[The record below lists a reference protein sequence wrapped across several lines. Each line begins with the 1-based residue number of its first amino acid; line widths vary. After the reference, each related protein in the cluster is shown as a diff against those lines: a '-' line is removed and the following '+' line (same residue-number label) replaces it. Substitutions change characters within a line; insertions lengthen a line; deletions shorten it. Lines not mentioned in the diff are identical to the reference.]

1 MRQAVFLLLSLGLP
15 AQADPIGH
23 DALAALPAAAITILG
38 ETHDNPHH
46 HALQARAIAALHPA
60 ALVWEMLTPEQAA
73 RMPDQRGDA
82 ASVGAALGW
91 EGTGWP
97 EFSLY
102 FPLVQAAGGARH
114 FGAAVPRPQARRAF
128 AEGAA
133 AVFAGDAARF
143 GLDAALPPDD
153 QSARE
158 AEQFDAHCGAMPLE
172 MMGGM
177 VQAQRLRDAELA
189 RVALLALEQ
198 TGGPVV
204 VIAGSGHARR
214 DQGIPAALALAAPQ
228 TGVLS
233 LAFLES
239 HPEPDAPFDLWL
251 VTEPAERDD
260 PCASLR

>member
-1 MRQAVFLLLSLGLP
+1 
-15 AQADPIGH
+15 
-23 DALAALPAAAITILG
+23 
-38 ETHDNPHH
+38 
-46 HALQARAIAALHPA
+46 
-60 ALVWEMLTPEQAA
+60 MLTADQAA
-73 RMPDQRGDA
+73 RMPDQRADA
-82 ASVGAALGW
+82 HAVGVALGW
-91 EGTGWP
+91 EGSGWP

-102 FPLVQAAGGARH
+102 FPLVHAAGGARH
-114 FGAAVPRPQARRAF
+114 FGAAVPRLQARRAF

-143 GLDAALPPDD
+143 GLDVALPPLE

-214 DQGIPAALALAAPQ
+214 DQGIPAALALASPQ